1 MPPPSRGHDRRTP
14 PPPEFSR
21 DPVGLLDRSS
31 DLIKLSDQ
39 FSRTRARTRTG
50 SVTHQ
55 PPLKQRIDV
64 DAKAFTRCQEIL
76 TLNVDRIV
84 FQHWEIR
91 LMQLRRL
98 TIVIA
103 TIFPLL
109 TPNLASAQDSIGNR
123 MAAAERYA
131 AVADIEKMM
140 NDSIR
145 TIAQS
150 FPANQRE
157 DVIAKMRREIDIQWL
172 RNLMINSMVQIFT
185 VEELNALADFYGNSV
200 GRSIVRKMPA
210 YFAAF
215 MPAMQQRLIDA
226 AR

>member
-1 MPPPSRGHDRRTP
+1 
-14 PPPEFSR
+14 
-21 DPVGLLDRSS
+21 
-31 DLIKLSDQ
+31 
-39 FSRTRARTRTG
+39 
-50 SVTHQ
+50 
-55 PPLKQRIDV
+55 
-64 DAKAFTRCQEIL
+64 
-76 TLNVDRIV
+76 
-84 FQHWEIR
+84 
-91 LMQLRRL
+91 MQLRQL

-109 TPNLASAQDSIGNR
+109 TPNLASAQNSIGNR

-131 AVADIEKMM
+131 AVIDFEKMM
-140 NDSIR
+140 NDMILGV
-145 TIAQS
+145 AQN
-150 FPANQRE
+150 FPANKRE
-157 DVIAKMRREIDIQWL
+157 DAIAKMRREIDVQWL
-172 RNLMINSMVQIFT
+172 RNLAINSMVQIFT